1 MGKVLTPH
9 DIQAAMTAQKPGV
22 VVRVAVDALG
32 GDRAPEVV
40 VEGALAAAGDLL
52 HVLLVGPEDALR
64 KLLPAGGHEHVEIVP
79 AGDRIASGD
88 EPVEAVRSR
97 PGS

>member
-1 MGKVLTPH
+1 
-9 DIQAAMTAQKPGV
+9 MTAQKPGV

-40 VEGALAAAGDLL
+40 VEGALEAAGDLL

-64 KLLPAGGHEHVEIVP
+64 GLLPAG
-79 AGDRIASGD
+79 
-88 EPVEAVRSR
+88 RS
-97 PGS
+97 